1 MLVDRPSFL
10 KFFWENT
17 LDGYSWCGCWKLI
30 DCLWDIWDQ
39 KDPVR
44 IHGFVSGELSF
55 QMLKTKSKDFGT
67 FAFRFSSQGGL
78 AVDYVG
84 NHELKKTLWK
94 AQALKDG
101 PSFLKLMYDPKGD
114 GPNLKFLIDTSSPL
128 PRLIGKE
135 LAFPTQ
141 VNLGYT
147 TSGYSSVKDEDENM
161 GDATDPSLSTEAYV
175 VNFIDNTNFG
185 GFNQ

>member
-1 MLVDRPSFL
+1 
-10 KFFWENT
+10 
-17 LDGYSWCGCWKLI
+17 
-30 DCLWDIWDQ
+30 
-39 KDPVR
+39 
-44 IHGFVSGELSF
+44 
-55 QMLKTKSKDFGT
+55 MLKTKSKDFGT